1 MDFFINS
8 FQLILRSSIMA
19 TFVAVIILFI
29 KLVFKEKIGVR
40 GNYFIWL
47 ILILRL
53 LMPYTPQ
60 SQISFFNLFN
70 HNYTMNKVINSS
82 EIKLI
87 SKGTPIN
94 IAKSNS
100 KVSVSQNTN
109 SIKSSTVNN
118 NLKYAAFV
126 WALVAAILA
135 LKMIITTILFYY
147 KLSSYKEIRDG
158 DILKL
163 VRECKNKVGIN
174 KKIKVY
180 KTNIVKIPGIFGI
193 FRPKLLLPANLE
205 KKIDTDELKYIIF
218 HELSHIKRKD
228 IELSCVVSIIQIIHW
243 FNPVLWYCFYKMSVD
258 REIACDALAM
268 LVLGENQSSSYGM
281 TILKMVRSLT
291 STKTIYGMESFANN
305 KDEVKRRI
313 KMISKFKKRSYK
325 LPIAA
330 VVILIIIGAITLT
343 NSKSIGLTGKNSTS
357 KVADSKTSTGDKST
371 KDVTDDNDA
380 NSSKSSNKTN
390 KSVSNSAKSTS
401 KGESSST
408 QSATKKA
415 AVAAQSKTSSSVDNS
430 NKAYYGSWHL
440 GKIVATSPVTAM
452 DENEMQKY
460 MGTKIA
466 ISKENFINAR
476 VGTVSNP
483 KYIKSTI
490 SNDEFYTETKMQLK
504 SIGVEANS
512 VQKIEVQ
519 GNDGSGEGCIYVTEN
534 GSMITN
540 IDGVF
545 YKIQ

>member
-1 MDFFINS
+1 
-8 FQLILRSSIMA
+8 
-19 TFVAVIILFI
+19 
-29 KLVFKEKIGVR
+29 
-40 GNYFIWL
+40 
-47 ILILRL
+47 
-53 LMPYTPQ
+53 MPYTPQ

-70 HNYTMNKVINSS
+70 DNYTMNKVINSS

-94 IAKSNS
+94 ITKSNS

-147 KLSSYKEIRDG
+147 KLSSYKEIRDD

-268 LVLGENQSSSYGM
+268 SVLGENQSSSYGM

-291 STKTIYGMESFANN
+291 NTKTIYGMESFANN

-390 KSVSNSAKSTS
+390 KSVSSSAKSTS